1 MVNYLYRMN
10 RGRNTGRRIVMSIK
24 ELLDRIDKLDEGLS
38 AEVEELVAKYDRLY
52 DHADILA
59 DQLGTDLPRHFRLK
73 TE

>member
-1 MVNYLYRMN
+1 MCQSYI
-10 RGRNTGRRIVMSIK
+10 GRNTSGIKTMSIK
-24 ELLDRIDKLDEGLS
+24 ELLDKIDKLDEDLS

-59 DQLGTDLPRHFRLK
+59 DQLGTDLPRHFKLK